1 MADGPEEGEVMK
13 IQKTRRVGAA
23 VSGLFLAIG
32 LMLLPIP
39 NAQAT
44 PIDTSDFST
53 LFGAGALNTTG
64 STSFDSSSS
73 LHATVE
79 FAVWQTASA
88 YVYVWQILNN
98 TQSDTIFEFIVP
110 GFGLVTSIADVNS
123 KLAGEGAGVGYVT
136 DDGGVP
142 PLLFNTFVQ
151 ASATGGTVRWGFG
164 NPSLE
169 VSGGIE
175 QGESS
180 TRLFAASLSAPSG
193 FATAIL
199 KDDISATGEVPV
211 PTPEPMSLLLLGSG
225 MVGVGFLRRRKWL

>member
-1 MADGPEEGEVMK
+1 MK
-13 IQKTRRVGAA
+13 IQRMRRVGAA

-64 STSFDSSSS
+64 STPFDSSS

-98 TQSDTIFEFIVP
+98 SQRDTIFEFVVP
-110 GFGLVTSIADVNS
+110 GFGLVVPIGDSSSLI
-123 KLAGEGAGVGYVT
+123 GEGAGVGYVT
-136 DDGGVP
+136 DVGGVP
-142 PLLFNTFVQ
+142 PILHFMGTETVQ

-164 NPSLE
+164 NFSLDP
-169 VSGGIE
+169 SGGIE

-225 MVGVGFLRRRKWL
+225 MTGLGLLRWRKWF